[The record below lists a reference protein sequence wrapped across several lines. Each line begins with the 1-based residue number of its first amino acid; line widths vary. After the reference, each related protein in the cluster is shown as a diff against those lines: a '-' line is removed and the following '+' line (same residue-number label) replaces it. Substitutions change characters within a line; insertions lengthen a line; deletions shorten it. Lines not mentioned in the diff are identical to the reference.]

1 MQYNVKTPEEYL
13 EALES
18 DWRKE
23 KLEILRKLIKSA
35 APDILECI
43 NYKMLGYKYG
53 EEFVFHLNAQKN
65 YVSFYVGDSSKVDED
80 GSLLKGL
87 NLGKGC
93 IRFTKSIDISNTRM
107 DEFIQKA
114 IKLYKQG
121 IDIDC

>member
-23 KLEILRKLIKSA
+23 KLESLRKLIKSA

-65 YVSFYVGDSSKVDED
+65 YVSFYVGDSNKVDED

-114 IKLYKQG
+114 INLYKQG

>member
-114 IKLYKQG
+114 INLYKQG

>member
-1 MQYNVKTPEEYL
+1 MQYDVKTPEEYL
-13 EALES
+13 EAVQS

-23 KLEILRKLIKSA
+23 KLESLRKLIKSA

-53 EEFVFHLNAQKN
+53 DEFVFHLNAQKN

-93 IRFTKSIDISNTRM
+93 IRFTKSIDISNSRM

-114 IKLYKQG
+114 INLYKQG

>member
-1 MQYNVKTPEEYL
+1 MQYDVKTPEKYL
-13 EALES
+13 EALEA

-23 KLEILRKLIKSA
+23 KLESLRKLIKSA

-43 NYKMLGYKYG
+43 NYKMLGYKFG
-53 EEFVFHLNAQKN
+53 DEFVFHLNAQKN
-65 YVSFYVGDSSKVDED
+65 YVSFYVDDSSKVDLD

-93 IRFTKSIDISNTRM
+93 IRFTKSIDIANTRM

-114 IKLYKQG
+114 VNLHKQG
-121 IDIDC
+121 VDIDC